1 MAFSQERVRQ
11 LAIPLRRRLLEECLE
26 RGAPLTNRYS
36 CLYQLGRN
44 LFRIKPCL
52 DPKLT
57 IDTRGSIKANIG
69 HLEGSSGPA
78 GVIKAVMMLER
89 GIIPP
94 QALFET
100 LNPAIDA
107 AADNLKVPRLC

>member
-1 MAFSQERVRQ
+1 M
-11 LAIPLRRRLLEECLE
+11 LLEVCLE
-26 RGAPLTNRYS
+26 NGGPPTIRYTCTS
-36 CLYQLGRN
+36 QSGR
-44 LFRIKPCL
+44 PAL
-52 DPKLT
+52 DHTL
-57 IDTRGSIKANIG
+57 ISDTRGSIKANIG

-107 AADNLKVPRLC
+107 AGNNIEVRSRTKCDCFPLRMDSPC